1 MIRRLLLALLL
12 FPSLGWA
19 VCAVDSARRDFAQDE
34 PGMDQELADY
44 LTARAPLLQNTM
56 LYGAGIDCRATFTGG
71 VLTGAGAIQ
80 YIDGPNGLLV
90 PRMSGSPAFTPNG
103 YLAEGAI
110 ANTLVYSNDL
120 TRAAGWTANN
130 MNRAFTSTG
139 PNGVANDATRLT
151 ATTNNGYIVDAAP
164 VVGTGKITSVWIKR
178 ITGTGAVYL
187 ANGGGSTWEA
197 VTVTTSWTRVSSK
210 IDGGADTGQGIKL
223 ATSGDAVDVWGFT
236 QWTATFAYPSTLVTQ
251 AVAASVSADVG
262 PTYAVADNLPT
273 GGFATVGISAQEM
286 GAGTAGG
293 NVLNLENASGTRT
306 GGEFTFSGANPA
318 ARTMTFYALVGGSV
332 VATIN
337 ALAAV
342 GVGTGMNRW
351 DGIFATD
358 AFAFY
363 RNGALQGTDTSG
375 ASPTTW
381 TDFRVGSNFSGS
393 QPIYGN
399 VSGLHI
405 LGVAVSAAD
414 VARLR

>member
-120 TRAAGWTANN
+120 TQAAGWTASN

-236 QWTATFAYPSTLVTQ
+236 QWTATFAYPSTLVTH

-262 PTYAVADNLPT
+262 PTYAVAGNSPSASDITLTDVAASGLQSTVNGSGYYWAIGAPGVDAVTHYVLNDNW
-273 GGFATVGISAQEM
+273 FVWNS
-286 GAGTAGG
+286 GAGGVQSNIGNLNGSNLTA
-293 NVLNLENASGTRT
+293 SHRFTGTMRRN
-306 GGEFTFSGANPA
+306 SA
-318 ARTMTFYALVGGSV
+318 AMY
-332 VATIN
+332 ID
-337 ALAAV
+337 
-342 GVGTGMNRW
+342 GV
-351 DGIFATD
+351 
-358 AFAFY
+358 
-363 RNGALQGTDTSG
+363 LQGTDVTCLVPTLTGTMGPSAPWGTIRNLAIFSVALG
-375 ASPTTW
+375 A
-381 TDFRVGSNFSGS
+381 TDV
-393 QPIYGN
+393 
-399 VSGLHI
+399 VS
-405 LGVAVSAAD
+405 
-414 VARLR
+414 LR